1 MNCQVKL
8 GSPSPKKLKMVI
20 CLTWTVMDDFHGWLS
35 WMTFMD
41 DFHGY
46 CYGWLSWMNFMD
58 DWTYF
63 TYWLQRDKHKDG
75 QTLVLV
81 MSPLR
86 LKSSRG
92 RLYNELYKEGFKF
105 CILSDF
111 VRYILNKL
119 SYLFI
124 EAADWVCT
132 RAATSLLDIFWLGM
146 KLLTSRQ
153 LGTESL
159 ERKLAF
165 MG

>member
-8 GSPSPKKLKMVI
+8 GSSPPKNPKMAYSRDLSDMD
-20 CLTWTVMDDFHGWLS
+20 CHGLSLMTFMDDCHWWLSWMTVMDDFHGWL
-35 WMTFMD
+35 
-41 DFHGY
+41 
-46 CYGWLSWMNFMD
+46 
-58 DWTYF
+58 
-63 TYWLQRDKHKDG
+63 
-75 QTLVLV
+75 
-81 MSPLR
+81 SPLR

-92 RLYNELYKEGFKF
+92 RLYNELYKEGFNF
-105 CILSDF
+105 YILLDF

-146 KLLTSRQ
+146 KSLTSRQ